1 MMKSAKLF
9 VLSVCSAISIAAS
22 AAEVTSKTVRQ
33 RWPFSK
39 KIDVD
44 YVVSC
49 DPSKTYDVTPVLYSG
64 DDRLDS
70 LSFVFGGDLYSVS
83 DGAYSLSVDLNG
95 FDPGSSGKIRNLRV
109 ELVLAESPLYMVVDV
124 RKNGADENRVTY
136 LTRSDIVSG
145 RYGTYETDMS
155 RFGIESCTLDS
166 PVVWTGVTN
175 DEKYVTTHMVFRRIR
190 PGSFAVDDASG
201 GIVHVT
207 RPYWLSVFEWT
218 YGYEGSVK
226 GSTPSESKKAIP
238 VWNISTETMRG
249 STNESVG
256 VNWPDTGRAKVG
268 GIIEKMR
275 DITGLC
281 FDVPT
286 EAQWELACRA
296 GTTTPYCRGAG
307 ETASYSNAVADMV
320 CRYKHNGGWVYSN
333 TGENTGELKWL
344 ANESSFSRCGSYAPN
359 AYGLYDMLG
368 NVAEVCLDWYVPV
381 SSSSHLGRDPVGS
394 SMEQSTSRKRVAR
407 GGSAWHT
414 ASDTVAS
421 SRVKVGHDETSSLY
435 GFRLAII
442 LDPER

>member
-1 MMKSAKLF
+1 MKSAKLF
-9 VLSVCSAISIAAS
+9 VLSVCSVVSIAAS

-64 DDRLDS
+64 DERLDS
-70 LSFVFGGDLYSVS
+70 SSFAFVGDLYSVS

-95 FDPGSSGKIRNLRV
+95 FDPGSSGKIRDLRV
-109 ELVLAESPLYMVVDV
+109 ELELAESPLYMIVDV
-124 RKNGADENRVTY
+124 RKNGADENRVQY
-136 LTRSDIVSG
+136 LYRADIVSG

-190 PGSFAVDDASG
+190 PGSFTVDGASG
-201 GIVHVT
+201 GLVHVT

-218 YGYEGSVK
+218 YGYRGSVK
-226 GSTPSESKKAIP
+226 ATTPSASQRAIP
-238 VWNISTETMRG
+238 AWNISTETMRG

-268 GIIEKMR
+268 GIVKELR

-307 ETASYSNAVADMV
+307 EIASSSNAVADAV
-320 CRYKHNGGWVYSN
+320 CHYKHNGGWGYSAA
-333 TGENTGELKWL
+333 GEFKWL
-344 ANESSFSRCGSYAPN
+344 ANESSYSRCGSYAPN

-368 NVAEVCLDWYVPV
+368 NVAEVCLDWYAPT
-381 SSSSHLGRDPVGS
+381 SDASHLGRNPVGP
-394 SMEQSTSRKRVAR
+394 SMERSATRNRVAR

-414 ASDTVAS
+414 ASFTLVS
-421 SRVKVGHDETSSLY
+421 SREEAGQDKISSLY